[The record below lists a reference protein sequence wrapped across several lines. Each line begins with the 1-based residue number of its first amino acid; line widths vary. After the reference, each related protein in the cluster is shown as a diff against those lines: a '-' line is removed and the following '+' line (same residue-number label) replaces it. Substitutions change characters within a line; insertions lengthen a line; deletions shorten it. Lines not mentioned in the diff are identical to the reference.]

1 MDGTIANPCS
11 VPGGWGMRFTLR
23 LKILSMVGIITLS
36 SLLGYIVLTYNAR
49 VIGNSLRI
57 ETEDHI
63 KALVEK
69 NAEKI
74 ESAMLLMER
83 SADDLATA
91 GEAFHSIH
99 KATGQDI
106 TGQIR
111 EYLVNTFKKIP
122 KAIGGGLWYEP
133 HALFEDKERF
143 GPYVYRK
150 DDQVFFTWDLNTE
163 AYDYHRQAWYL
174 LAVPEDWDRS
184 QQRPSRIYWTDPY
197 LDEAATNALMITVD
211 ALMYDPQG
219 RLIGV
224 STVDFSLEGL
234 KDMVARMT
242 VTPHAMPFAVDVSSG
257 LLISFPSDPSKVL
270 KNISDLGWGRNIEEL
285 RKIRPG
291 ASIAALETL
300 EGKKFFLFYTVSST
314 GTALGILAPHEELY
328 AHINELDRANM
339 VTALIIISIQILLYI
354 LIAFFMVRRICNPI
368 SRLTDVA
375 QEIAAGDVVGA
386 SGSLAAIESRS
397 RSDKDE
403 TGQLLAAF
411 KGMVSDLTALFG
423 QVQRSGTQVSAS
435 SAEIAASSKEI
446 EATISEQAAAT
457 HQVSLSSKQISAT
470 AGTLADTVNEVT
482 LSATET
488 AGLAESGQKAL
499 AGMER
504 SMQGVLKGTESVS
517 TKLEEIKENTL
528 NIGSIVSTMTR
539 VADQTNL
546 LSLNA
551 AIEAEKAGEYGLGF
565 SVVAR
570 EIRRLA
576 DQTSVAVLDIEDM
589 VNRMRASV
597 SGGAAEMEAFSEDVR
612 AAVNDI
618 NDIGRQLDGI
628 MERVRSLPPR
638 FESVNDGMET
648 QSQSAGRISETME
661 KLNLTAQ
668 HTLEALREFNLSADY
683 LRGAAQTLQDAVAP
697 FKVNE

>member
-1 MDGTIANPCS
+1 
-11 VPGGWGMRFTLR
+11 MRFTLR
-23 LKILSMVGIITLS
+23 LKILLMVGIITLS

-57 ETEDHI
+57 ETENHI

-83 SADDLATA
+83 SAGALATA
-91 GEAFHSIH
+91 GETFLAIY
-99 KATGQDI
+99 KTTGQDV
-106 TGQIR
+106 TEQIR

-163 AYDYHRQAWYL
+163 AYDYHRQTWYL
-174 LAVPEDWDRS
+174 LAIPQDWDRS

-197 LDEAATNALMITVD
+197 LDEAATKALMITVD
-211 ALMYDPQG
+211 ALMYDSQG
-219 RLIGV
+219 RLIGL

-270 KNISDLGWGRNIEEL
+270 ENISDLGLGKTIEGI
-285 RKIRPG
+285 KNVRPG
-291 ASIAALETL
+291 ESISTL
-300 EGKKFFLFYTVSST
+300 ATLGEKRFFLFYTVSST
-314 GTALGILAPHEELY
+314 GTALGILAPLDELY

-339 VTALIIISIQILLYI
+339 VTALIIISIQIVLYF

-375 QEIAAGDVVGA
+375 QEIAAGDLSGA
-386 SGSLAAIESRS
+386 SRSLAAIERGSRT
-397 RSDKDE
+397 DKDE

-411 KGMVSDLTALFG
+411 QGMNRDLTALFEKVQG
-423 QVQRSGTQVSAS
+423 SGIQVGSS
-435 SAEIAASSKEI
+435 SAQIAASSKEM
-446 EATISEQAAAT
+446 EATVSEQAAAT
-457 HQVSLSSKQISAT
+457 HQVSVSSKQISAT
-470 AGTLADTVNEVT
+470 ASTLADTVNEVT

-488 AGLAESGQKAL
+488 AGLAESGQKGL

-504 SMQGVLKGTESVS
+504 SMQGVLKGTESV
-517 TKLEEIKENTL
+517 TAKLQEIKENTL
-528 NIGSIVSTMTR
+528 NIGTIVSTMTR

-589 VNRMRASV
+589 VNRMKASV
-597 SGGAAEMEAFSEDVR
+597 SGGAAEMETFSEDVR
-612 AAVNDI
+612 SAVSDI
-618 NDIGRQLDGI
+618 NEIGKQLDGI

-638 FESVNDGMET
+638 FESVNEGMEN
-648 QSQSAGRISETME
+648 QSQSAVRISETME
-661 KLNLTAQ
+661 ELNLTAQ
-668 HTLEALREFNLSADY
+668 HTLEALREFNVSADY
-683 LRGAAQTLQDAVAP
+683 LRKAAQALQDEVAR
-697 FKVNE
+697 FKVSE

>member
-1 MDGTIANPCS
+1 
-11 VPGGWGMRFTLR
+11 MRFTLR
-23 LKILSMVGIITLS
+23 LKILLMVGIITLS

-63 KALVEK
+63 KALVGE

-83 SADDLATA
+83 TADALATG
-91 GEAFHSIH
+91 GEAFYAIH
-99 KATGQDI
+99 KDTGQDI
-106 TGQIR
+106 TEQIKG
-111 EYLVNTFKKIP
+111 YLVNTFKKIP

-133 HALFEDKERF
+133 YALFEERKRF
-143 GPYVYRK
+143 GPYVYREN
-150 DDQVFFTWDLNTE
+150 DQVFFTWDLNTE

-174 LAVPEDWDRS
+174 LAIPEDWNRS

-197 LDEAATNALMITVD
+197 FDEAATKALMITVD
-211 ALMYDPQG
+211 ALMNDPQG
-219 RLIGV
+219 KLIGI
-224 STVDFSLEGL
+224 STVDFSLGGL

-242 VTPHAMPFAVDVSSG
+242 VTPNALPFAVDVSSG

-270 KNISDLGWGRNIEEL
+270 KNIADLGWDEQIEAI
-285 RKIRPG
+285 KNVRPG
-291 ASIAALETL
+291 EVIARSATIK
-300 EGKKFFLFYTVSST
+300 GKPFSLFYTVSST
-314 GTALGILAPHEELY
+314 GTALGILAPDDELY
-328 AHINELDRANM
+328 AHINDLDRANM
-339 VTALIIISIQILLYI
+339 VTSLIIISIQVVLYL
-354 LIAFFMVRRICNPI
+354 LIALFMVRRICNPI

-375 QEIAAGDVVGA
+375 QEIAAGDLVG
-386 SGSLAAIESRS
+386 SSRSLAEIERRS

-411 KGMVSDLTALFG
+411 QGMNRDLTVLFG
-423 QVQRSGTQVSAS
+423 QVKRSGTRVSSS
-435 SAEIAASSKEI
+435 SAQIAASSKEM
-446 EATISEQAAAT
+446 EATISEQVAAT
-457 HQVSLSSKQISAT
+457 HQVSVSSKGISAT
-470 AGTLADTVNEVT
+470 ASTLADTVNEVT
-482 LSATET
+482 TSATET
-488 AGLAESGQKAL
+488 AGLAESGQNGL
-499 AGMER
+499 AEMER

-517 TKLEEIKENTL
+517 AKLEEIKENTL

-589 VNRMRASV
+589 VARMAASV
-597 SGGAAEMEAFSEDVR
+597 SVGAAEMETFSEDVR
-612 AAVNDI
+612 AAVSDI

-638 FESVNDGMET
+638 FESVNEGMEI
-648 QSQSAGRISETME
+648 QSRSAGRISETME
-661 KLNLTAQ
+661 QLNLTAR

-683 LRGAAQTLQDAVAP
+683 LREAAQVLQEAVVR